1 MELSW
6 SEANKLAPITTA
18 VLLFQLISPDVE
30 YAAIPGLPTE
40 AECPEA
46 LGSD

>member
-18 VLLFQLISPDVE
+18 VLFQLISHDVE

-46 LGSD
+46 LDSD